1 MSRRS
6 GIPCAVRYE
15 ARFAGYIHQHFLSS
29 GSTFTLGPLLDSPS
43 CTLNLHNMRLSAL
56 TRRLLYGVFLSPVC
70 LCISIPQQPS
80 HVPISDHDLVSVL
93 SNAVKDPMVDRRVSS
108 VASDIMLGLATNE
121 NLQHPGNEQ
130 LQAALKKIEA
140 IFTKKSSSTM
150 LDLAKDIVAS
160 GLVPPKILA
169 FLNGYL
175 DAKINSA
182 HNLNPDLKSGSIY
195 PSKATE
201 DAPYSIPEAALREA
215 IHMPNLFS
223 GESNSGRKPVILVP
237 GTAAPAGTSFYYNF
251 GKLGNAIP
259 EIDVSWVNIPQAS
272 LGDVQVTAE
281 YIAYSI
287 NYISSLYRSKVNV
300 ISWSQ
305 GGLNTQWALKYWPST
320 RDSVEDFI
328 AISPDFRGTI
338 ETRLVCPWLA
348 GIMCTPAL
356 WQQGWDAKFVRTL
369 RGFGGESAYVHTTT
383 IYSSFDEIV
392 QPMYGDQASAI
403 LQDARGVG
411 VSNNHLQSICA
422 HEPAGGMYTHRG
434 VLYNPLAWALTIDAL
449 THDGPGRPSRVNVTT
464 VCQQSIPPQLGLDDL
479 LGTEGLLLVS
489 LSETLR
495 YRPKTF
501 AEPDILGY
509 AASAPGVGGEIWD
522 LKDEQ
527 F

>member
-1 MSRRS
+1 
-6 GIPCAVRYE
+6 
-15 ARFAGYIHQHFLSS
+15 
-29 GSTFTLGPLLDSPS
+29 
-43 CTLNLHNMRLSAL
+43 
-56 TRRLLYGVFLSPVC
+56 
-70 LCISIPQQPS
+70 
-80 HVPISDHDLVSVL
+80 
-93 SNAVKDPMVDRRVSS
+93 
-108 VASDIMLGLATNE
+108 MLGLATNE

-130 LQAALKKIEA
+130 LQAVLKKIEA

-320 RDSVEDFI
+320 RDSVGDFI

-449 THDGPGRPSRVNVTT
+449 SHDGPGRPSRVNVTT